1 MEWPGLGVDASV
13 EQYLE
18 FLGSLRRDMPDV
30 TVKLFGFQS
39 SIVRDDLLVERII
52 REGELVEVADCS
64 YQGDAETFL
73 QEYATCSGI
82 LATRFHAGVLALGL
96 GIPMVQLAY
105 SHKIIDFLLD
115 IGWQGDLWCTEPNLM
130 GMHASDI
137 VTALEAADAVRFVP
151 REAALHAAVPATR
164 RP

>member
-64 YQGDAETFL
+64 YQGDAETFFRNMRL
-73 QEYATCSGI
+73 VPASLPLDSMPACWPWGWASRWCSS
-82 LATRFHAGVLALGL
+82 LTRTRSLTSFSTSARR
-96 GIPMVQLAY
+96 I
-105 SHKIIDFLLD
+105 
-115 IGWQGDLWCTEPNLM
+115 LWCTEPNLM